1 MNIWLSK
8 IFKKNID
15 QCNDFLSLER
25 SKALID
31 AQKIIIQKLQGSI
44 STALIQLSISA
55 IHKFEWTA

>member
-44 STALIQLSISA
+44 STELIQ
-55 IHKFEWTA
+55 